1 MDFEAISAIM
11 EPGDKMIMTHS
22 PGDANEIVELPQR
35 AFKSLAESGELD
47 SRIHMYFD
55 DTDEP
60 GVYKKKFAPQKRDRK
75 EGGKK
80 KGRKNTL
87 RYKPKKSRRYHRT
100 KRSGSKKLK

>member
-1 MDFEAISAIM
+1 
-11 EPGDKMIMTHS
+11 
-22 PGDANEIVELPQR
+22 
-35 AFKSLAESGELD
+35 
-47 SRIHMYFD
+47 MYFD

-60 GVYKKKFAPQKRDRK
+60 GVYKKKGYRPPKRDIN